1 MLYWKSKPHSTFG
14 RLELSPIVEAIE
26 EMIHGHLSGMD
37 FSDMITTEV
46 RECWDMD
53 DLDRIDDM
61 DDRLENVESWITDAE
76 DKFSPQN
83 VINLENSVNELKIE
97 EIKNQMRIRDLED
110 RLNDYEEIREM
121 AWQSANKS
129 FFQKLIQKLMFWRYR

>member
-1 MLYWKSKPHSTFG
+1 MSKI
-14 RLELSPIVEAIE
+14 EEAIE
-26 EMIHGHLSGMD
+26 EIVQNHLSGMD

-61 DDRLENVESWITDAE
+61 DDRLENVESWISDSE
-76 DKFSPQN
+76 DKFSIQN
-83 VINLENSVNELKIE
+83 VINLENSVNKL
-97 EIKNQMRIRDLED
+97 QMRIRDLED

-129 FFQKLIQKLMFWRYR
+129 FFQKLMFWR

>member
-1 MLYWKSKPHSTFG
+1 MSKI
-14 RLELSPIVEAIE
+14 EEAIE
-26 EMIHGHLSGMD
+26 EIMDRHLSGMD

-76 DKFSPQN
+76 DKLSIQN
-83 VINLENSVNELKIE
+83 VINLENSVNKL
-97 EIKNQMRIRDLED
+97 QMRIRDLED

-129 FFQKLIQKLMFWRYR
+129 FFQKLMFWR

>member
-1 MLYWKSKPHSTFG
+1 MSKI
-14 RLELSPIVEAIE
+14 EEAIE
-26 EMIHGHLSGMD
+26 DIINGQLSSMD

-61 DDRLENVESWITDAE
+61 DDRLETVESWVTDAE
-76 DKFSPQN
+76 DKFSIQN
-83 VINLENSVNELKIE
+83 VLNLENSV
-97 EIKNQMRIRDLED
+97 KNLVEHTNALQMRIRDLED

-129 FFQKLIQKLMFWRYR
+129 FIQKLMFWRS

>member
-1 MLYWKSKPHSTFG
+1 MSKI
-14 RLELSPIVEAIE
+14 EEAIE
-26 EMIHGHLSGMD
+26 DIINGHLSGMD

-53 DLDRIDDM
+53 DLDRIDDI
-61 DDRLENVESWITDAE
+61 DDRLENVESWISDSE
-76 DKFSPQN
+76 DKVSPRTI
-83 VINLENSVNELKIE
+83 INLENSVNKLKIE
-97 EIKNQMRIRDLED
+97 EIKNQMRIRDLEE

-129 FFQKLIQKLMFWRYR
+129 FFQKLMFWR

>member
-1 MLYWKSKPHSTFG
+1 MSKI
-14 RLELSPIVEAIE
+14 EEAIE
-26 EMIHGHLSGMD
+26 DIINGHLSGKD
-37 FSDMITTEV
+37 FSDMITNEV
-46 RECWDMD
+46 RDTWDMD

-61 DDRLENVESWITDAE
+61 DDRLETVESWITDAE
-76 DKFSPQN
+76 DKFSIQN

-129 FFQKLIQKLMFWRYR
+129 FFQKLMFWR

>member
-1 MLYWKSKPHSTFG
+1 MSK
-14 RLELSPIVEAIE
+14 IDEAIE
-26 EMIHGHLSGMD
+26 DFINRHLNGMD
-37 FSDMITTEV
+37 FSDMITNEV

-53 DLDRIDDM
+53 ELDRVDETV
-61 DDRLENVESWITDAE
+61 DRVDALETWIHDAE
-76 DKFSPQN
+76 DKLSIQN

-121 AWQSANKS
+121 AWQAANKS
-129 FFQKLIQKLMFWRYR
+129 FFQKLIQKLMFWR

>member
-1 MLYWKSKPHSTFG
+1 MSKI
-14 RLELSPIVEAIE
+14 EEAIE
-26 EMIHGHLSGMD
+26 DIINGHLSGMD

-61 DDRLENVESWITDAE
+61 DDRLETVESWITDAE

-83 VINLENSVNELKIE
+83 VINLENS
-97 EIKNQMRIRDLED
+97 IKNLCENVNDLKL
-110 RLNDYEEIREM
+110 RLVELEKQLEELEE
-121 AWQSANKS
+121 QVSKS
-129 FFQKLIQKLMFWRYR
+129 FFQKLMFWR

>member
-1 MLYWKSKPHSTFG
+1 MSKI
-14 RLELSPIVEAIE
+14 EEAIE
-26 EMIHGHLSGMD
+26 DVINGQLSSMD

-53 DLDRIDDM
+53 D
-61 DDRLENVESWITDAE
+61 RLETVESWITDAE

-83 VINLENSVNELKIE
+83 VIDLENSV
-97 EIKNQMRIRDLED
+97 KNLVEHTNQLQMRIKDLED

-129 FFQKLIQKLMFWRYR
+129 FFQKLMFWR